1 MKQKLTAL
9 LLVLCMVMAFVPAMA
24 LASAAEDTGTTEV
37 NGGSSNEWNVWDG
50 TVAEAFSDDSAGTES
65 DPILIKSAAE
75 FIYLRSVLT
84 NDDTAGKYYQLAVN
98 LDMNGKDVSLP
109 YDAKKAATAVPGFA
123 GVFDGAGNTIKNIS
137 DTVSGKTGL
146 FYIVTSTGVV
156 KNLTVTDSKFDVGWT
171 NMAGTICYQLA
182 GGVIENCHVKNTSV
196 FGGRIGGIVS
206 DVTSG
211 SIIRNCSANVN
222 LTIKTGGGTAAEVGG
237 IVGFLNG
244 GTIEDC
250 VVDGLFKDGNNN
262 GGVAGRFGGIVGLV
276 QHNAA
281 SVIKNCVNNASIT
294 LTCSNAT
301 KTHGA
306 GGIVGYVGD
315 WGKSML
321 TVSNCT
327 NNGAVTV
334 GYSAPV
340 GGIIGGVKNPG
351 PGSNNSSMVVLENCN
366 NTASIRAVGTGI
378 NGGVGGMIG
387 LISSPQSNGKGSVSI
402 TRCRNS
408 GTITASG
415 DNAGGMIGF
424 CYAQYTGITLTE
436 CLNTG
441 DVTGANNVG
450 GLIGI
455 TQPSQNSSVIVSAC
469 HVQANVKATGNYAGL
484 AVGYYKTYDTRA
496 SLTVQN
502 SLLQGQVTA
511 AGNAAAIIGAVGTDK
526 AVPTPTVK
534 LTNTYVQATVT
545 VDAGAVAGTIA
556 GGATEEA
563 ITGVTLTVNG
573 SKFAIQV
580 VVGGSA
586 VEAPNAYYNYAG
598 EGTVVA
604 LDALDAADLTN
615 GTAVGVLNNGLET
628 VAWIQGTKTPELI
641 VFYVAPVFPEI
652 TIDGA
657 SLTIGEN
664 VTLNLFV
671 KTETI
676 RNAGVTIKTISIADN
691 NGDTVANGVLNGTNY
706 VFTISGIKASE
717 FGTNKIYKVQYTTEE
732 TAGSP
737 ITCTESITY
746 SPLQYAINMYGKT
759 DKAGLDALLLSI
771 VNYADAAAKTTT
783 AKAAFDEKHADADW
797 TALTALTEIVK
808 EDKDSGSYSYDAK
821 TMPGIGA
828 SLSETIKLTV
838 NLKDTAYT
846 GVTMKVGDTEL
857 TGTAD
862 ESTQTVKFADFWVTD
877 LYNEI
882 TLTFTGAEGTEPLE
896 ATTSL
901 VQYLNRYAG
910 NETYAKVATATAQ
923 YLYAARYFCLKNRTN
938 A

>member
-24 LASAAEDTGTTEV
+24 LASAAEDTGSTEA
-37 NGGSSNEWNVWDG
+37 NGSSSDEWNVWDG

-98 LDMNGKDVSLP
+98 LDMNGKEVSLP
-109 YDAKKAATAVPGFA
+109 YDAKKVATAVPGFA

-156 KNLTVTDSKFDVGWT
+156 KNLTVTDSNFDVGWT
-171 NMAGTICYQLA
+171 NMTGTICYQLA

-222 LTIKTGGGTAAEVGG
+222 LTIKTGGGSAAEVGG
-237 IVGFLNG
+237 IAGSLNG
-244 GTIEDC
+244 GTITDC

-281 SVIKNCVNNASIT
+281 SVIKNCVNNATIT
-294 LTCSNAT
+294 LSYDKVT
-301 KTHGA
+301 KLYGA

-340 GGIIGGVKNPG
+340 GGIIGGIRNP
-351 PGSNNSSMVVLENCN
+351 NAVAFENCY
-366 NTASIRAVGTGI
+366 NTAPIYAVG
-378 NGGVGGMIG
+378 NDNNGVGGIIG
-387 LISSPQSNGKGSVSI
+387 VVSSATNASTGQGAVPFV
-402 TRCRNS
+402 RCKNS
-408 GTITASG
+408 GTITA
-415 DNAGGMIGF
+415 
-424 CYAQYTGITLTE
+424 
-436 CLNTG
+436 TG
-441 DVTGANNVG
+441 DNVG
-450 GLIGI
+450 GLIGNCNGRI
-455 TQPSQNSSVIVSAC
+455 GNYTFTECLSAGEVSGGNNVGGGIGYSATTVNNTLSFVSSNLC
-469 HVQANVKATGNYAGL
+469 ANVKATGQYAGL
-484 AVGYYKTYDTRA
+484 IFGCYKVDNDKT

-511 AGNAAAIIGAVGTDK
+511 AGNAGAIVGT
-526 AVPTPTVK
+526 VGTNGTVAAPIITLK
-534 LTNTYVQATVT
+534 NAYVQATVT

-556 GGATEEA
+556 GGATEES

-598 EGTVVA
+598 EGTAVA
-604 LDALDAADLTN
+604 LDALDTAEFTN
-615 GTAVGVLNNGLET
+615 GTAVSTLNNGLET
-628 VAWIQGTKTPELI
+628 VAWIQGTQMPELI
-641 VFYVAPVFPEI
+641 AFYVAPEVPEI

-676 RNAGVTIKTISIADN
+676 RNAGVTVKTISIVN
-691 NGDTVANGVLNGTNY
+691 NDGKAVANGELKGTNY
-706 VFTISGIKASE
+706 VFTIEGLKAAE
-717 FGTNKIYKVQYTTEE
+717 FGTNKVYKVQYTTEDAPE
-732 TAGSP
+732 TP
-737 ITCTESITY
+737 VTCTETITY

-759 DKAGLDALLLSI
+759 DKAGLDEMLISL
-771 VNYADAAAKTTT
+771 VNYADAAAKNTNAST
-783 AKAAFDEKHADADW
+783 AFKEKHADADMTGV
-797 TALTALTEIVK
+797 TAMETIVK
-808 EDKDSGSYSYDAK
+808 EDTGKYTYDAK
-821 TMPGIGA
+821 TMPGISA
-828 SLSETIKLTV
+828 TLTNAIELKVVPNETYTDVTV
-838 NLKDTAYT
+838 
-846 GVTMKVGDTEL
+846 KVGKEIIEKN
-857 TGTAD
+857 GNGAYA
-862 ESTQTVKFADFWVTD
+862 FYATD

-882 TLTFTGAEGTEPLE
+882 TFTFTGAEGTEPLT

-901 VQYLNRYAG
+901 VQFLNAYAG
-910 NETYAKVATATAQ
+910 TDYEAQATATAQ
-923 YLYAARYFCLKNRTN
+923 YLYAARNFCLKNHPN

>member
-24 LASAAEDTGTTEV
+24 LASAAEDTGSTEV
-37 NGGSSNEWNVWDG
+37 NGGSSDEWNVWDG

-98 LDMNGKDVSLP
+98 LDMNGKEVSLP
-109 YDAKKAATAVPGFA
+109 YDAKKVATAVPGFA

-156 KNLTVTDSKFDVGWT
+156 KNLTVTDSNFDVGWT
-171 NMAGTICYQLA
+171 NMTGTICYQLA

-222 LTIKTGGGTAAEVGG
+222 LTIKTGGGSAAEVGG
-237 IVGFLNG
+237 IAGSLNG
-244 GTIEDC
+244 GTITDC

-281 SVIKNCVNNASIT
+281 SVIKNCVNNATIT
-294 LTCSNAT
+294 LSYDKVT
-301 KTHGA
+301 KLYGA

-340 GGIIGGVKNPG
+340 GGIIGGIRNP
-351 PGSNNSSMVVLENCN
+351 NAVAFENCY
-366 NTASIRAVGTGI
+366 NTAPIYAVG
-378 NGGVGGMIG
+378 NDNNGVGGIIG
-387 LISSPQSNGKGSVSI
+387 VVSSATNASTGQGAVPFV
-402 TRCRNS
+402 RCKNS
-408 GTITASG
+408 GTITA
-415 DNAGGMIGF
+415 
-424 CYAQYTGITLTE
+424 
-436 CLNTG
+436 TG
-441 DVTGANNVG
+441 DNVG
-450 GLIGI
+450 GLIGNCNGRI
-455 TQPSQNSSVIVSAC
+455 GNYTFTECLSAGEVSGGNNVGGGIGYSATTVNNTLSFVSSNLC
-469 HVQANVKATGNYAGL
+469 ANVKATGQYAGL
-484 AVGYYKTYDTRA
+484 IFGCYKVDNDKT

-511 AGNAAAIIGAVGTDK
+511 AGNAGAIVGT
-526 AVPTPTVK
+526 VGTNGTVAAPIITLK
-534 LTNTYVQATVT
+534 NAYVQATVT

-556 GGATEEA
+556 GGATEES

-598 EGTVVA
+598 EGTAVA
-604 LDALDAADLTN
+604 LDALDTAEFTN
-615 GTAVGVLNNGLET
+615 GTAVSTLNNGLET
-628 VAWIQGTKTPELI
+628 VAWIQGTQMPELI
-641 VFYVAPVFPEI
+641 AFYVAPEVPEI

-676 RNAGVTIKTISIADN
+676 RNAGVTVKTISIVN
-691 NGDTVANGVLNGTNY
+691 NDGKAVANGELKGTNY
-706 VFTISGIKASE
+706 VFTIEGLKAAE
-717 FGTNKIYKVQYTTEE
+717 FGTNKVYKVQYTTEDAPE
-732 TAGSP
+732 TP
-737 ITCTESITY
+737 VTCTETIEY

-759 DKAGLDALLLSI
+759 NKAGLDEMLISL
-771 VNYADAAAKTTT
+771 VNYADAAAKNTNAST
-783 AKAAFDEKHADADW
+783 AFKEKHADADMTGV
-797 TALTALTEIVK
+797 TAMETIVK
-808 EDKDSGSYSYDAK
+808 EDTGKYTYDAK
-821 TMPGIGA
+821 TMPGISA
-828 SLSETIKLTV
+828 TLTNAIELKVVPNETYTDVTV
-838 NLKDTAYT
+838 
-846 GVTMKVGDTEL
+846 KVGEEIIEKN
-857 TGTAD
+857 GNGAYA
-862 ESTQTVKFADFWVTD
+862 FYATD

-882 TLTFTGAEGTEPLE
+882 TFTFTGAEGTEPLT

-923 YLYAARYFCLKNRTN
+923 YLYAARLFCLNNQTN

>member
-24 LASAAEDTGTTEV
+24 LASAAEDTGSTEV
-37 NGGSSNEWNVWDG
+37 NGGSSDEWNVWDG

-84 NDDTAGKYYQLAVN
+84 SDDTAGKYYQLAVN

-109 YDAKKAATAVPGFA
+109 YTVDSKKGNIATAITGFA

-171 NMAGTICYQLA
+171 NMTGTICYQLA
-182 GGVIENCHVKNTSV
+182 GGVIENCHVKDTSLA
-196 FGGRIGGIVS
+196 GGRVGGIAS

-211 SIIRNCSANVN
+211 GTIRECSVNANFV
-222 LTIKTGGGTAAEVGG
+222 IKTGGGTAAEVGG
-237 IVGFLNG
+237 IAGSLTKA
-244 GTIEDC
+244 TITDC
-250 VVDGLFKDGNNN
+250 VVDGLFKDGNNSN
-262 GGVAGRFGGIVGLV
+262 GVAGRFGGIVGLV

-294 LTCSNAT
+294 LTYSNAT
-301 KTHGA
+301 KTQGA

-340 GGIIGGVKNPG
+340 GGIIGGIRNP
-351 PGSNNSSMVVLENCN
+351 NAVAFENCY
-366 NTASIRAVGTGI
+366 NTAPIYAVG
-378 NGGVGGMIG
+378 NDNNGVGGIIG
-387 LISSPQSNGKGSVSI
+387 VVSSATNASTGQGAVPFV
-402 TRCRNS
+402 RCKNS
-408 GTITASG
+408 GTITA
-415 DNAGGMIGF
+415 
-424 CYAQYTGITLTE
+424 
-436 CLNTG
+436 TG
-441 DVTGANNVG
+441 DNVG
-450 GLIGI
+450 GLIGNCNGRI
-455 TQPSQNSSVIVSAC
+455 GNYTFTECLSAGEVSGGNNVGGGIGYSATTVNNTLSFVSSNLC
-469 HVQANVKATGNYAGL
+469 ANVKATGQYAGL
-484 AVGYYKTYDTRA
+484 VFGCYKVDNDET

-511 AGNAAAIIGAVGTDK
+511 AGKAGTIVGAVGTNG
-526 AVPTPTVK
+526 TVAAPIITLK
-534 LTNTYVQATVT
+534 NAYVQATVT

-598 EGTVVA
+598 EGTAVA
-604 LDALDAADLTN
+604 LDALDVADLTN

-676 RNAGVTIKTISIADN
+676 RNAGVTVKTISIVN
-691 NGDTVANGVLNGTNY
+691 NDGETVANGELKDTNY
-706 VFTISGIKASE
+706 VFTIEGLSAKE
-717 FGTNKIYKVQYTTEE
+717 FGTNKIYKVQYTTEDAPE
-732 TAGSP
+732 TP
-737 ITCTESITY
+737 VTCTETIEY

-771 VNYADAAAKTTT
+771 VNYADAAAKNTNAST
-783 AKAAFDEKHADADW
+783 AFKEKHADADMTRV
-797 TALTALTEIVK
+797 TAMETIVA
-808 EDKDSGSYSYDAK
+808 KDTGKYTYDAK
-821 TMPGIGA
+821 TMPGISA
-828 SLSETIKLTV
+828 TLTNAIELKVVPNETYTDVTV
-838 NLKDTAYT
+838 
-846 GVTMKVGDTEL
+846 KVGDEIIEKN
-857 TGTAD
+857 GNGAYA
-862 ESTQTVKFADFWVTD
+862 FYATD

-882 TLTFTGAEGTEPLE
+882 TFTFTGAEGTEPLT

-901 VQYLNRYAG
+901 VQFLNAYAG
-910 NETYAKVATATAQ
+910 TDYEAQATATAQ
-923 YLYAARYFCLKNRTN
+923 YLYAARNFCLKNRTN